1 MCANAQTVA
10 GLLAYYPQSLRV
22 TLDPDAP
29 GTFAGATAVRR
40 AASETGGQQLRST
53 PDKFAWC
60 GTDQASGRRS
70 PPEQLVDMEDGH
82 AVLEF
87 TYRYLEAH
95 SRPPSD
101 AEVHSVTATIARV
114 RGPQIVRWADLEL
127 ILSGLFAM
135 GRT

>member
-1 MCANAQTVA
+1 
-10 GLLAYYPQSLRV
+10 
-22 TLDPDAP
+22 LDPDAP
-29 GTFAGATAVRR
+29 DTFAGVKAVRR
-40 AASETGGQQLRST
+40 AESEAGRQQLRK

-60 GTDQASGRRS
+60 GTDQASGRPS

-127 ILSGLFAM
+127 ILSGLFSM
-135 GRT
+135 ERT